1 MHENL
6 KKEVE
11 ARLREIFEENFEF
24 IRAEGGH
31 SITDFIKEEAYLQ
44 ILCYFRKNIAII
56 DQITE
61 AEVKLTLPGLRT
73 PEKKRTYTIEGVVD
87 IIRAGDEVWMYD
99 LKTHDRFA
107 VENNKPFYRE
117 QLNVY
122 AHIWKRLMGNRLD
135 NTAIIST
142 ALPSGL
148 KGALRNGVK
157 EQIAFEMQRWDPV
170 IPLGY
175 SEDEVEAMIG
185 EFGRVVDAIEDH
197 EFAAPSVERLLEK
210 DEGGRGVFATRVCR
224 NCDAR
229 FSCPSFRE
237 YARQSDSRNQGF
249 RKYFDDYGTDYTT
262 EEFIEGNLHFDDSPE
277 D

>member
-1 MHENL
+1 MREKL
-6 KKEVE
+6 RQEIE
-11 ARLREIFEENFEF
+11 DRLREIFEENFEF

-31 SITDFIKEEAYLQ
+31 SITDFIKEEAFQQ
-44 ILCYFRKNIAII
+44 ILCYFRKNIRLI
-56 DQITE
+56 DQITD
-61 AEVKLTLPGLRT
+61 AEVKLTLPGLET
-73 PEKKRTYTIEGVVD
+73 PLKKRPFTIEGVID
-87 IIRAGDEVWMYD
+87 IIREGDEVWMYD

-107 VENNKPFYRE
+107 IENNKPYYRE

-122 AHIWKRLMGNRLD
+122 AYIWKSLLGNRLD

-148 KGALRNGVK
+148 KGALRAGVK
-157 EQIAFEMQRWDPV
+157 EQIAFEMERWDPV

-175 SEDEVEAMIG
+175 SEDEVEAMIDD
-185 EFGRVVDAIEDH
+185 FGRTVDAIEDH
-197 EFAAPSVERLLEK
+197 EFAAPGLEKLLEK
-210 DEGGRGVFATRVCR
+210 EEGGRGVFATRVCR

-229 FSCPSFRE
+229 YSCPSFRD

-262 EEFIEGNLHFDDSPE
+262 DEYIEGNLKIE
-277 D
+277 

>member
-11 ARLREIFEENFEF
+11 DRLREIFEENFEF

-73 PEKKRTYTIEGVVD
+73 PDKRRNYTIEGVVD
-87 IIRAGDEVWMYD
+87 IIREGDEVWMYD

-142 ALPSGL
+142 ALPGAL
-148 KGALRNGVK
+148 KGALRNGIK

-185 EFGRVVDAIEDH
+185 EFGQVVDAIEDH
-197 EFAAPSVERLLEK
+197 EFAAPSVERLVEK

-229 FSCPSFRE
+229 FSCTSFRD

-249 RKYFDDYGTDYTT
+249 RKYFDDYGTDFTT
-262 EEFIEGNLHFDDSPE
+262 EEFIEGNLKMPE
-277 D
+277 DN

>member
-1 MHENL
+1 MLETL
-6 KKEVE
+6 QQEGE

-31 SITDFIKEEAYLQ
+31 SITNFIKEEAYLQ
-44 ILCYFRKNIAII
+44 VLCYFRKNIAII

-61 AEVKLTLPGLRT
+61 SEVKLTLPGLKT
-73 PEKKRTYTIEGVVD
+73 PEKKRTYNIEGVVD
-87 IIRAGDEVWMYD
+87 IIREGDEVWMYD

-107 VENNKPFYRE
+107 IENNKPFYRE

-122 AHIWKRLMGNRLD
+122 AHIYKRLMGNRLD

-142 ALPSGL
+142 ALPGSL
-148 KGALRNGVK
+148 KGSLRAGVQ

-175 SEDEVEAMIG
+175 SEEEVEAMIDD
-185 EFGRVVDAIEDH
+185 FGRVVDAIEDH
-197 EFAAPSVERLLEK
+197 EFAAPPVERLLEK

-229 FSCPSFRE
+229 FSCPSYRE

-262 EEFIEGNLHFDDSPE
+262 EEFIEGNLPGNGNLND
-277 D
+277 